1 MLEEGGTTYN
11 TTAVNE
17 SSVRKIKPPRLAFA
31 ILLGITFC
39 VMVGGSWYLRGLDRV
54 FAEMQMDDL
63 PVPTEVVMRISR
75 FLQTPV
81 GVAVAIFSFLMVV
94 LLTIKGVLDRVLKV
108 LIGLNIV
115 WLALFLLAS
124 LGSIRLIHS
133 IAEKLKDAR

>member
-17 SSVRKIKPPRLAFA
+17 SSVRKIKPPRLLFA
-31 ILLGITFC
+31 MLAGLTFLA
-39 VMVGGSWYLRGLDRV
+39 MVGGSFLLGGSGRAV
-54 FAEMQMDDL
+54 AEMELKDL
-63 PVPTEVVMRISR
+63 PIPTELVLKISR

-81 GVAVAIFSFLMVV
+81 GVAVAIFSFLMVL

-108 LIGLNIV
+108 LIGLNVV

-124 LGSIRLIHS
+124 FGTFRIMTS